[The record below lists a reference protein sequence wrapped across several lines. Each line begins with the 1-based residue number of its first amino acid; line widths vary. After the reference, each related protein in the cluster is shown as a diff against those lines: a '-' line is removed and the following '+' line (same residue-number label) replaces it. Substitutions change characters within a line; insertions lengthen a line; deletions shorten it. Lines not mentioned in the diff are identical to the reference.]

1 MGIAIRFN
9 LPLPGPGWSVKTL
22 FPDREAIFKAAAMEV
37 PELGAKF
44 SGPFLRDPKPS
55 LFRQSFKAGYD
66 ADKFSMSIVN
76 IANKGGKGYAKFV
89 RLARS
94 IDPKRVAHLPVVGLK
109 IKAVILPQIQDG
121 LIKTAVR
128 TATRAYTRGKR

>member
-1 MGIAIRFN
+1 VPRGALAHDADLPGEGVRAPADGAGEAIR
-9 LPLPGPGWSVKTL
+9 LDHVEVAPVGDGVELPGRLDLERGAEVAASAGADDDPLPP
-22 FPDREAIFKAAAMEV
+22 
-37 PELGAKF
+37 
-44 SGPFLRDPKPS
+44 
-55 LFRQSFKAGYD
+55 
-66 ADKFSMSIVN
+66 VN

-89 RLARS
+89 RLAKS
-94 IDPKRVAHLPVVGLK
+94 IDPKRVLHLPVVGLK

>member
-9 LPLPGPGWSVKTL
+9 LPLPGPGWSAKTL

-76 IANKGGKGYAKFV
+76 IANKSGKSYAKFV
-89 RLARS
+89 RLAKS
-94 IDPKRVAHLPVVGLK
+94 IRESVGAPVASLHRGAGLSESETNDND
-109 IKAVILPQIQDG
+109 AAFLE
-121 LIKTAVR
+121 A
-128 TATRAYTRGKR
+128 ARGE

>member
-1 MGIAIRFN
+1 
-9 LPLPGPGWSVKTL
+9 
-22 FPDREAIFKAAAMEV
+22 
-37 PELGAKF
+37 
-44 SGPFLRDPKPS
+44 
-55 LFRQSFKAGYD
+55 
-66 ADKFSMSIVN
+66 MSIVN

-89 RLARS
+89 RLAKS
-94 IDPKRVAHLPVVGLK
+94 IDPKRVLHLPVVGLK